1 MMKNVAYKSNLA
13 LGSISHLGFDEED
26 DVVEHAIPLPWL
38 CGVDAAGVGHG
49 IVVIPPRPRLACVV
63 GMPSPAIRCPRDIP
77 GLPRTATPDVG
88 CITKEEGI

>member
-13 LGSISHLGFDEED
+13 LGSISHLGFDDED
-26 DVVEHAIPLPWL
+26 DVVEHAITLPWL
-38 CGVDAAGVGHG
+38 CGVEAAGVGHG
-49 IVVIPPRPRLACVV
+49 IVVIPPRPLLACVV

-77 GLPRTATPDVG
+77 GLPRTPTPDVG